1 MKYIREMENDP
12 DQSGL
17 HYLVKAGY
25 DPNGMMTFLNRIM
38 RIKILTFAFGIILIG
53 CFGPP
58 RPPTPREDSE
68 GFRDIKWGT
77 EISLLKD
84 MEEVEQDKPSGR
96 EIVWYR
102 RKGDTLAMGGAELK
116 NIFYSFWKREFESVW
131 IDFEG
136 EENFEAVK
144 KELFERFGKA
154 IEPGAGMD
162 KMDKMDKR
170 PPRERSPT
178 GHAGTFYVWWGKNTE
193 IWLSYS
199 KDRHKGTLTMNSRK
213 ISEERRDYE
222 KEERL
227 KERGF

>member
-1 MKYIREMENDP
+1 MKRKNERGVAPKQNGKAK
-12 DQSGL
+12 SG
-17 HYLVKAGY
+17 A
-25 DPNGMMTFLNRIM
+25 MT
-38 RIKILTFAFGIILIG
+38 RIKIFIIVFGIILIG
-53 CFGPP
+53 CFAPP
-58 RPPTPREDSE
+58 RPPMPRTEPE

-102 RKGDTLAMGGAELK
+102 RKGDTLAIGEAKLE
-116 NIFYSFWKREFESVW
+116 NIFYSFWMGRFESVW

-136 EENFEAVK
+136 EKNLKAVK

-154 IEPGAGMD
+154 LEPEASMD
-162 KMDKMDKR
+162 KMGKMGKR

-178 GHAGTFYVWWGKNTE
+178 ERAGAFYVWWGKNTE

-199 KDRHKGTLTMNSRK
+199 KDRCKGTLTMNFKK

-222 KEERL
+222 KEREKEKRS
-227 KERGF
+227 KERQL